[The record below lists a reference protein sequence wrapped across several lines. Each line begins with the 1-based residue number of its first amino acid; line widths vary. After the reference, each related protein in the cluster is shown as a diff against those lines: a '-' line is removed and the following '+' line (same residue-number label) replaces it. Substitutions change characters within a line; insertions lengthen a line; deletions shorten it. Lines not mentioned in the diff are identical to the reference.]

1 MIRKPTFTPSRYR
14 AFPRRSC
21 ACGFLW
27 LALVVAA
34 PCCAQVHGTTPS
46 LPTLP
51 SGAPVGGR
59 QDPDLPNSDPAE
71 EERQMRALI
80 AERQKRVAKD
90 AGKILKL
97 SNELN
102 AEIARENPVSLSPAQ
117 LRMVAEIE
125 KLARDLKE
133 NLVGAPPS
141 SDGTQPS
148 LDPRLR

>member
-1 MIRKPTFTPSRYR
+1 MTRLYR
-14 AFPRRSC
+14 HIGA
-21 ACGFLW
+21 GGLLW
-27 LALVVAA
+27 LALLVVA
-34 PCCAQVHGTTPS
+34 PCCAQVRGTSPS

-51 SGAPVGGR
+51 SGAPVGSL
-59 QDPDLPNSDPAE
+59 QDPDLPNSDSAE
-71 EERQMRALI
+71 EERQLRAAT

-102 AEIARENPVSLSPAQ
+102 AEVARENPVSLNPAQ
-117 LRMVAEIE
+117 LRIVAEIE

-133 NLVGAPPS
+133 NLVGTPLSP
-141 SDGTQPS
+141 DGSQTT

>member
-1 MIRKPTFTPSRYR
+1 MIRKQTFPPLRYR
-14 AFPRRSC
+14 AFPGKSC
-21 ACGFLW
+21 ACGLFW
-27 LALVVAA
+27 LALLAVA
-34 PCCAQVHGTTPS
+34 PCCAQIRGTSPS

-51 SGAPVGGR
+51 SGAPVGSR

-71 EERQMRALI
+71 EERQLRAAI

-102 AEIARENPVSLSPAQ
+102 AEVARENPVSLSPAQ
-117 LRMVAEIE
+117 LHMVAEIE

>member
-1 MIRKPTFTPSRYR
+1 MILKQALPPPHYR
-14 AFPRRSC
+14 AFVGKSC
-21 ACGFLW
+21 ARGLLW
-27 LALVVAA
+27 LAVVVVA
-34 PCCAQVHGTTPS
+34 PCCAQVRPTSPS

-51 SGAPVGGR
+51 SGAPVGSL
-59 QDPDLPNSDPAE
+59 QDPDLPNRNSAE
-71 EERQMRALI
+71 EERQLRAAN

-102 AEIARENPVSLSPAQ
+102 AEVARENPVSLSPAQ
-117 LRMVAEIE
+117 LHMVAEIE

-141 SDGTQPS
+141 FDGTQPS

>member
-1 MIRKPTFTPSRYR
+1 
-14 AFPRRSC
+14 
-21 ACGFLW
+21 
-27 LALVVAA
+27 
-34 PCCAQVHGTTPS
+34 
-46 LPTLP
+46 
-51 SGAPVGGR
+51 
-59 QDPDLPNSDPAE
+59 
-71 EERQMRALI
+71 MRALI

>member
-1 MIRKPTFTPSRYR
+1 MKRTQAFSGSTSRLGKLYK
-14 AFPRRSC
+14 
-21 ACGFLW
+21 CGLLW
-27 LALVVAA
+27 FALIAA
-34 PCCAQVHGTTPS
+34 VPCCAQIHGATPS

-51 SGAPVGGR
+51 SGAPVGSL
-59 QDPDLPNSDPAE
+59 QDPDLPHSDPAE
-71 EERQMRALI
+71 EDRLMRAAV

-90 AGKILKL
+90 ASKILKL
-97 SNELN
+97 SNLLN
-102 AEIARENPVSLSPAQ
+102 AEVARENPVSLSAAQ